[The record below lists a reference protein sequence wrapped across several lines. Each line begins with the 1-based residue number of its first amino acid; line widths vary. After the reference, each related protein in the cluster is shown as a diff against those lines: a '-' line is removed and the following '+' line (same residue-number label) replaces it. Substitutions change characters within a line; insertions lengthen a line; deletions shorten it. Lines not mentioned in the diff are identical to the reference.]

1 MESTTTSTQTLQV
14 QQDWNNDGFLRI
26 TGARTIRRYIELEYE
41 LLPKLPVDKWGI
53 FFAFSQQ
60 QFDDGYKGL
69 LKRGL
74 IAEGEKVKHFGGG
87 CYGITEAMKRW
98 AQEAKAIEDQIRA
111 ECDPYEVYLEEYNNY
126 ECCIDWDGDDRA
138 VEKVISI
145 FGLER
150 TRKAIQGRRFRAL
163 SPIEDI
169 AEAMKKN

>member
-1 MESTTTSTQTLQV
+1 MESTTTTTQTLLV

-26 TGARTIRRYIELEYE
+26 TGARTIKRYLQLEYE
-41 LLPKLPVDKWGI
+41 QATNLPINKWGL
-53 FFAFSQQ
+53 FFAFSQE
-60 QFDDGYKGL
+60 QFEVGYKDL

-74 IAEGEKVKHFGGG
+74 IAEGEKVKNFGNG
-87 CYGITEAMKRW
+87 CFGTVEAMKRW
-98 AQEAKAIEDQIRA
+98 AKEITAIEDQIRA

-126 ECCIDWDGDDRA
+126 ECCIDWDGDERA
-138 VEKVISI
+138 VEKVLSI